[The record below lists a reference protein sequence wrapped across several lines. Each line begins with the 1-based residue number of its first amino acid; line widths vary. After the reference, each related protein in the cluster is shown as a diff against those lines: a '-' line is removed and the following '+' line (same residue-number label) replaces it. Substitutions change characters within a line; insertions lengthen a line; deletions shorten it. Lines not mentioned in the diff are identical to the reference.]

1 MKILYVR
8 ISTVEQNSERQSV
21 DSENYDLLIEDKCSG
36 AIPFFERVGG
46 KRIKDLVEKN
56 NSLSLTVHQID
67 RLGRNLIDILNT
79 IAYFNDKKVN
89 INFIKQG
96 LQTLNEDGSIND
108 ISKMVISILGV
119 VAEMER
125 KLIRERQLEGIA
137 IAKAKGVYKGRLKG
151 SKENLLQFLNK
162 PKNKKALDLI
172 KKGYKN
178 VEVAK
183 IVGIHPNTVTKIKK
197 LTRDLE
203 V

>member
-8 ISTVEQNSERQSV
+8 ISTVEQNSERQSI

-36 AIPFFERVGG
+36 AIPFFDRVGG
-46 KRIKDLVEKN
+46 KRIKDLVEKD

-79 IAYFNDKKVN
+79 IAYFNNKRVN
-89 INFIKQG
+89 INFFKQG

-151 SKENLLQFLNK
+151 SKENLQQFLNK
-162 PKNKKALDLI
+162 PKNKKALGLI
-172 KKGYKN
+172 EKGYKN

-183 IVGIHPNTVTKIKK
+183 IVGIHYNTVTKIKRFTK
-197 LTRDLE
+197 S
-203 V
+203 VV